1 MRLNE
6 VHMQLRLHNFGRGWV
21 NWGYKSTVIQKLPE
35 LFVHAYFLQFPI
47 IIPCLQ
53 GLNGFN
59 QFTVLIVFDHLQYLQ
74 EIKNSAQVLKI
85 HLLTIRT
92 DLSINQKKINNLA
105 NTGWDTFFKLILDN
119 LQAIFAHFT
128 LSCV

>member
-1 MRLNE
+1 M
-6 VHMQLRLHNFGRGWV
+6 
-21 NWGYKSTVIQKLPE
+21 
-35 LFVHAYFLQFPI
+35 HAYFLQFPI
-47 IIPCLQ
+47 IIPCLR

-92 DLSINQKKINNLA
+92 DLSINQKKIKNLA
-105 NTGWDTFFKLILDN
+105 NTGWNIFFKLILDN

-128 LSCV
+128 LSSVQISL